1 MTIKSVIRFY
11 TDGFRNMRWGKTLW
25 IVILV
30 KLFIIFAI
38 LKVFFFPNHI
48 SENAEKGHEAEFVA
62 DEILK

>member
-11 TDGFRNMRWGKTLW
+11 ADGFRNMRWGKTLW

-38 LKVFFFPNHI
+38 LKAFFFPNHI

>member
-11 TDGFRNMRWGKTLW
+11 ADGFRNMRWGKTLW
-25 IVILV
+25 IVILL

>member
-11 TDGFRNMRWGKTLW
+11 ADGFRNMRWGKTLW

-48 SENAEKGHEAEFVA
+48 SENAEKGHEAELVA

>member
-11 TDGFRNMRWGKTLW
+11 ADGFRNMRWGKTLW

-48 SENAEKGHEAEFVA
+48 CENAEKGHEAEFVA

>member
-11 TDGFRNMRWGKTLW
+11 ADGFRNMRWGKTLW

-38 LKVFFFPNHI
+38 LKLFFFPNHI

>member
-11 TDGFRNMRWGKTLW
+11 ADGFRNMRWGKTLW

-38 LKVFFFPNHI
+38 QKVFFFPNHI

>member
-11 TDGFRNMRWGKTLW
+11 ADGFRNMRWGKTLW

-48 SENAEKGHEAEFVA
+48 SENAEKGHEAEFVV

>member
-11 TDGFRNMRWGKTLW
+11 ADGFRNMRWGKTLW

-48 SENAEKGHEAEFVA
+48 SEKAEKGHEAEFVA

>member
-1 MTIKSVIRFY
+1 MTIKTVIRFY
-11 TDGFRNMRWGKTLW
+11 ADGFRNMRWGKTLW
-25 IVILV
+25 IVILL

>member
-1 MTIKSVIRFY
+1 MTIKTVIRFY
-11 TDGFRNMRWGKTLW
+11 ADGFRNMRWGKTLW

>member
-11 TDGFRNMRWGKTLW
+11 ADGFRNMRWGKTLW

-62 DEILK
+62 DEVLK

>member
-1 MTIKSVIRFY
+1 MTIKTVIRFY
-11 TDGFRNMRWGKTLW
+11 ADGFRNMRWGKTLW

-48 SENAEKGHEAEFVA
+48 SENTEKGHEAEFVA

>member
-11 TDGFRNMRWGKTLW
+11 ADGFRNMRWGKTLW

>member
-11 TDGFRNMRWGKTLW
+11 ADGFRNMRWGKTLW

-48 SENAEKGHEAEFVA
+48 SEDAEKGHEAEFVA

>member
-1 MTIKSVIRFY
+1 MIIKSVIRFY
-11 TDGFRNMRWGKTLW
+11 ADGFRNMRWGKTLW